1 MITVGS
7 ISREEAAAKFF
18 FLQENVR
25 GRRRAINELT
35 HKDPDF
41 VFWISPDGRLFDAWN
56 AHIRNYPKGYAW
68 ILDDEP
74 ADGF

>member
-25 GRRRAINELT
+25 GRWRAINELT

-41 VFWISPDGRLFDAWN
+41 VFWISPGWQALRRQERAHPELSERLRLDPGR
-56 AHIRNYPKGYAW
+56 RTG
-68 ILDDEP
+68 
-74 ADGF
+74 